1 LKNSS
6 SLKIKINKL
15 LGLEVIRFLSA
26 FSVLVW
32 HYTHFFF
39 VRDKP
44 VNLIYDNLPFY
55 NFLKFFYIYGLN
67 FGVTVFWG
75 ISGFIFFWK
84 YHDLITN
91 QKFEAKKFLVF
102 RLSRLYPLHILTLI
116 FVMILQNFYFLK
128 NNYYYVYQTND
139 LENFLLQIFFVS
151 NWVSFEPN
159 SFNGPIWSVSAE
171 VFSYIIFF
179 FSVKKFR
186 KSLLINIFIIIFCI
200 FLRACKL
207 SNPITDCLTIFFVCG
222 SAAIIFKNF
231 SASNYKSIINL
242 FFFVLV
248 IIIPIFVILFNLTE
262 YQYFIYTF
270 QLIYI
275 PLFLYV
281 FAIEFNF
288 LNRIRGL
295 LEFFGNMTYSSYLLQ
310 FPIQLFI
317 SIICLYFE
325 IKINF
330 YSNFFFIIYI
340 IFVLSFSYLS
350 FFYFENPSK
359 KYLRRKFS

>member
-1 LKNSS
+1 MKNSS
-6 SLKIKINKL
+6 SLKIKNNKL
-15 LGLEVIRFLSA
+15 LGLEVIRFFSA

-32 HYTHFFF
+32 HYTHFFY
-39 VRDKP
+39 VRDEP

-55 NFLKFFYIYGLN
+55 NFFKFFYVYGLN

-84 YHDLITN
+84 YQDLIAN

-102 RLSRLYPLHILTLI
+102 RLSRLYPLHILTLVS
-116 FVMILQNFYFLK
+116 VMFLQNFFFIK

-139 LENFLLQIFFVS
+139 LENFLLQIFFAS

-171 VFSYIIFF
+171 VFSYIVFF

-186 KSLLINIFIIIFCI
+186 ESLLINIFIIIFCI
-200 FLRACKL
+200 FLRILKL

-222 SAAIIFKNF
+222 AAATMFKKI
-231 SASNYKSIINL
+231 STSNYKKKINFFL
-242 FFFVLV
+242 FILV
-248 IIIPIFVILFNLTE
+248 IAIPFFIILFKLTE
-262 YQYFIYTF
+262 YKHFNYTF
-270 QLIYI
+270 QFIYI
-275 PLFLYV
+275 PLIVYV
-281 FAIEFNF
+281 SALEFNF
-288 LNRIRGL
+288 LNRIRRL
-295 LEFFGNMTYSSYLLQ
+295 LEFLGNLTYSSYLLH

-317 SIICLYFE
+317 SVICLYFE

-330 YSNFFFIIYI
+330 YNKNFFIIYI
-340 IFVLSFSYLS
+340 ID
-350 FFYFENPSK
+350 
-359 KYLRRKFS
+359 